1 MILQPSLT
9 VFFQLL
15 EFTI

>member
-1 MILQPSLT
+1 MTLEPSLT
-9 VFFQLL
+9 VFFHLL